1 MTQEIDLFESL
12 QHKFNIDIALNYYK
26 DILENCLMRSF
37 YFLLCCDET
46 IINTLFKDKQNILF
60 QITTKNIDLVYDF
73 LTLIVK
79 IKPELFNGLDNNNK
93 SILIH
98 CAEHNTELLNILL
111 DFSVDYNYL
120 QQDNLGNTFVH
131 YICMNKT
138 DDVDLFKK
146 CISKIPEILNLPNNN
161 YETLAIMSCM
171 NKCEDIFYMLKG
183 MGADLKSTDRFGNS
197 VYHYICKNAICIG
210 ILCNNKSNNF
220 GITPKQYCSIAPSY
234 YEFR

>member
-1 MTQEIDLFESL
+1 
-12 QHKFNIDIALNYYK
+12 
-26 DILENCLMRSF
+26 
-37 YFLLCCDET
+37 
-46 IINTLFKDKQNILF
+46 
-60 QITTKNIDLVYDF
+60 
-73 LTLIVK
+73 
-79 IKPELFNGLDNNNK
+79 
-93 SILIH
+93 
-98 CAEHNTELLNILL
+98 
-111 DFSVDYNYL
+111 
-120 QQDNLGNTFVH
+120 
-131 YICMNKT
+131 MNKT